1 MTLLELHGDVRT
13 SCGYHRLALPFAH
26 LQLDLKVPTLVF
38 NRHVRGG
45 PAFLE
50 QKRRAGFRI
59 VADLD
64 DLWDLPPEH
73 YLARAWAISGTP
85 ARIRACLAAAD
96 VVMVTNDD
104 LAAHVAAV
112 NPNVVVVPN
121 ALPFD
126 VGQFTRSRVPG
137 DTFVYAAGPSHVPD
151 VAALRSVFDQETVT
165 IAGADAHPEWKRM
178 HALVPQAKQQ
188 ASRPA
193 ADYMRLYDGHMAA
206 LAPLLDNPFNRCK
219 SNLKT
224 LEAGAK
230 GLPLIASDVRPY
242 RNPADERHVLYASSA
257 QDWHD
262 HMRALA
268 AYPRFAEDA
277 GAALAE
283 HVRKHYHLDQVNEI
297 RRQVLESAS

>member
-1 MTLLELHGDVRT
+1 MSLLELHGGAVS
-13 SCGYHRLALPFAH
+13 SCGYHRIGLPFSR
-26 LQLDLKVPTLVF
+26 LTLDLKVPTLVF
-38 NRHVRGG
+38 NRQVPGG
-45 PAFLE
+45 PQYLK
-50 QKRRAGFRI
+50 QKRQQGWRVI
-59 VADLD
+59 ADLD
-64 DLWDLPPEH
+64 DFWDLPPEH
-73 YLARAWAISGTP
+73 YLARSWAVSGTP

-96 VVMVTNDD
+96 MVMVTTAE
-104 LAAHVAAV
+104 LAAHVIEV
-112 NPNVVVVPN
+112 NPQVVVVPN

-126 VGQFTRSRVPG
+126 TDQFTRSHTPG
-137 DTFVYAAGPSHVPD
+137 DTFIYAAGPSHVSD
-151 VAALRSVFDQETVT
+151 VAALREVFDQETVT

-206 LAPLLDNPFNRCK
+206 LAPLLDNEFNRCK

-230 GLPLIASDVRPY
+230 GLPLIASDVLPY
-242 RNPADERHVLYASSA
+242 RNHVDASHVLYASSA
-257 QDWHD
+257 QDWHA
-262 HMRALA
+262 HMRALS

-277 GAALAE
+277 GAALAA
-283 HVRKHYHLDQVNEI
+283 HVRKRYHLDQINEI

>member
-1 MTLLELHGDVRT
+1 MTSLELHGDVRT
-13 SCGYHRLALPFAH
+13 SCGYHRLALPFEH

-38 NRHVRGG
+38 NRHVPGG
-45 PAFLE
+45 PQFLQ
-50 QKRRAGFRI
+50 QKRRAGFRV

-64 DLWDLPPEH
+64 DFWDLPPDH
-73 YLARAWAISGTP
+73 YLAQSWKATGTP

-96 VVMVTNDD
+96 VVLVTTAE
-104 LAAHVAAV
+104 LATHVIEV

-126 VGQFTRSRVPG
+126 TGQFTRSHMPG

-151 VAALRSVFDQETVT
+151 VAALRGVFDQSAVT
-165 IAGADAHPEWKRM
+165 FAGASTHPEWKRLQTI
-178 HALVPQAKQQ
+178 APLAKQQ
-188 ASRPA
+188 PSRPV
-193 ADYMRLYDGHMAA
+193 ADYMQLYDGHMAA
-206 LAPLLDNPFNRCK
+206 LAPLLDNEFNRCK

-242 RNPADERHVLYASSA
+242 RNCVDEHHVLYANSA
-257 QDWHD
+257 QGWHD